1 MISPSYLRREA
12 KQSQIG
18 RKSNVGNAFFGTAHH
33 LRDGKTYP
41 WLMGKDPNTGKI
53 LKEREGGMYKK
64 ILVPLDGSKTA
75 EGVLPHAKAL
85 AYSEGA
91 EIILLNVASNP
102 AQSFAFE
109 DPAIAGVTVEDEEEK
124 AGKYM
129 DTVCRKLRTAGF
141 KVTCMVRQGGAAS
154 MILKVAEDLG
164 VDVIAMSTHG
174 RSGAAHWLIGS
185 VAERVVR
192 HSKIPV
198 MMIRVSES

>member
-1 MISPSYLRREA
+1 
-12 KQSQIG
+12 
-18 RKSNVGNAFFGTAHH
+18 V
-33 LRDGKTYP
+33 
-41 WLMGKDPNTGKI
+41 
-53 LKEREGGMYKK
+53 YKK

-109 DPAIAGVTVEDEEEK
+109 DPAIAGATVSEQDEK

-129 DTVCRKLRTAGF
+129 DAVCSQLKSAGF
-141 KVTCMVRQGGAAS
+141 KVTCMVRDGGAAS
-154 MILKVAEDLG
+154 MILKVADDLG

-174 RSGAAHWLIGS
+174 RTGPAHWLIGS

-192 HSKIPV
+192 HSKVPV
-198 MMIRVSES
+198 MMIRSSET